1 MSEQVGT
8 GDGAAGAR
16 LQGDKLD
23 AYMLGHYMGAL
34 SGVRLFDEAAR
45 TWAGTAYE
53 DRFARF
59 VREIQDDIGHLET
72 MLDRLGSD
80 RPGSVRRRAAKGLGT
95 VTGIASRLNPLSRI
109 RERTGIAAHGE
120 LEMLQSLVVAKRSMW
135 VTLLAL
141 APSDP
146 RLDAEE
152 LRTLEAGAADQYD
165 RLRAI
170 AGETARD
177 RFLARG

>member
-59 VREIQDDIGHLET
+59 VREIQDDIGHLEA
-72 MLDRLGSD
+72 MLDRLGAT
-80 RPGSVRRRAAKGLGT
+80 RRRVAKGLGT
-95 VTGIASRLNPLSRI
+95 ATGIASRLNPLSRI

>member
-1 MSEQVGT
+1 MSEQVETGGT
-8 GDGAAGAR
+8 AGAR
-16 LQGDKLD
+16 LQGDKLE

-72 MLDRLGSD
+72 MLDRLGAT
-80 RPGSVRRRAAKGLGT
+80 RRRIAKGLGT
-95 VTGIASRLNPLSRI
+95 ATGIASRLNPLSRI
-109 RERTGIAAHGE
+109 RERAGIAAHGE

-135 VTLLAL
+135 VTLLEL

-152 LRTLEAGAADQYD
+152 LRALEAGAADQYD
-165 RLRAI
+165 RLRAV

-177 RFLARG
+177 RFLTRG

>member
-1 MSEQVGT
+1 MSEQVETGGT
-8 GDGAAGAR
+8 AGAR
-16 LQGDKLD
+16 LQGDKLE

-72 MLDRLGSD
+72 MLDRLGAT
-80 RPGSVRRRAAKGLGT
+80 RRRVAKGLGT
-95 VTGIASRLNPLSRI
+95 ATGIASRLNPLSRI
-109 RERTGIAAHGE
+109 RERAGIAAHGE

-135 VTLLAL
+135 VTLLEL

-152 LRTLEAGAADQYD
+152 LRALEAGAADQYD
-165 RLRAI
+165 RLRAV

-177 RFLARG
+177 RFLTRG

>member
-1 MSEQVGT
+1 MSEQVETGGT
-8 GDGAAGAR
+8 AGAR
-16 LQGDKLD
+16 LQGDKLK

-72 MLDRLGSD
+72 MLDRLGAT
-80 RPGSVRRRAAKGLGT
+80 RRRVAKGLGT
-95 VTGIASRLNPLSRI
+95 ATGIASRLNPLSRI
-109 RERTGIAAHGE
+109 RERAGIAAHGE

-135 VTLLAL
+135 VTLLEL

-152 LRTLEAGAADQYD
+152 LRALEAGAADQHD
-165 RLRAI
+165 RLRAV

-177 RFLARG
+177 RFLTRG